1 MPLLSALEDLV
12 QRSLAALPGVWER
25 VHFLDELRGENGG
38 YQHWGLE
45 QKYGAEAAQT
55 AMTEAHADLIEELGS
70 TRLAELWLSA
80 NQAAY
85 REQVDVEEY
94 LKKVRNSGDGVPK
107 DLRGMMPEHYR
118 YVMTNL
124 SRVAR
129 FRSSPTQTAA

>member
-12 QRSLAALPGVWER
+12 QRSLAALPGVWEK

-45 QKYGAEAAQT
+45 QKYGAEAAQA
-55 AMTEAHADLIEELGS
+55 AMTEAHADLVEELGS